1 MDWTDN
7 YNTIMNAE
15 GFGMSKKQSMAI
27 DFSGQQA
34 PAPWLWQWRVHGS
47 GKEPYRVSVK
57 AGAAYGGPTGDQTKP
72 QPVWGCTCPA
82 SRFMADGERTCK
94 HVLRLHLE
102 MLQNPLSFINVP
114 ESVRMLVLK
123 AAPQGLTMPAKAGT
137 LPIAANTGRRIKVI
151 Q

>member
-27 DFSGQQA
+27 DFNGQQA

-82 SRFMADGERTCK
+82 SRFMADGERACK
-94 HVLRLHLE
+94 HVLRIQLE
-102 MLQNPLSFINVP
+102 ALQNPQSFMGCP
-114 ESVRMLVLK
+114 AAVRELLNAGRPK
-123 AAPQGLTMPAKAGT
+123 DLTMPAKAGT

>member
-47 GKEPYRVSVK
+47 GKEPYRVSIRKFSMADGV
-57 AGAAYGGPTGDQTKP
+57 A
-72 QPVWGCTCPA
+72 WGCTCPA
-82 SRFMADGERTCK
+82 SRFLADGERNCK
-94 HVLRLHLE
+94 HVLRIQLE
-102 MLQNPLSFINVP
+102 MAQNPFSFNTVP

-123 AAPQGLTMPAKAGT
+123 AAPQGVTMPTKAGT
-137 LPIAANTGRRIKVI
+137 LLIAANTGRRIKVI

>member
-47 GKEPYRVSVK
+47 GKEPYRVSVRK
-57 AGAAYGGPTGDQTKP
+57 FNMADA
-72 QPVWGCTCPA
+72 VEWGCTCPA
-82 SRFMADGERTCK
+82 SRFMADGERACK
-94 HVLRLHLE
+94 HVLRIQLE
-102 MLQNPLSFINVP
+102 ALQNPQSFMGCP
-114 ESVRMLVLK
+114 AAVRELLNAGRPK
-123 AAPQGLTMPAKAGT
+123 DLTMPAKAGT

>member
-1 MDWTDN
+1 MDWTDS

-47 GKEPYRVSVK
+47 GKEPYRVSVRK
-57 AGAAYGGPTGDQTKP
+57 FNTAD
-72 QPVWGCTCPA
+72 VVEWGCTCPA
-82 SRFMADGERTCK
+82 SRFLADGERNCK
-94 HVLRLHLE
+94 HVLRIQLE
-102 MLQNPLSFINVP
+102 MAQNPFSFINVP

>member
-1 MDWTDN
+1 MDWTDS

-34 PAPWLWQWRVHGS
+34 PTPWLWQWLVPGS
-47 GKEPYRVSVK
+47 GKAPYRVSVRYGEPTR
-57 AGAAYGGPTGDQTKP
+57 AGQYGTKKETP
-72 QPVWGCTCPA
+72 AWGCTCPA
-82 SRFMADGERTCK
+82 SRFLADGERNCK
-94 HVLRLHLE
+94 HVLRIQLE
-102 MLQNPLSFINVP
+102 MAQNPFSFINVP
-114 ESVRMLVLK
+114 ESVRMLVFK

>member
-47 GKEPYRVSVK
+47 GKEPYRVSVRK
-57 AGAAYGGPTGDQTKP
+57 FNTADVVA
-72 QPVWGCTCPA
+72 WGCTCPA
-82 SRFMADGERTCK
+82 SRFLADGERNCK
-94 HVLRLHLE
+94 HVLRIQLE
-102 MLQNPLSFINVP
+102 MAQNPFSFINVP